1 MKRVISRKQRLWQRA
16 LNPSEFDFHKFLA
29 SVLVVTIP
37 LMIFCLSANVLM
49 RIGDVYEYNLDSSEI
64 MDHTS
69 LRTSKGE
76 VVNALTEFM
85 QHRTDKLSLV
95 ENVEYEPEQ
104 LFSDLDQQAMANAR
118 TLLDIMLVIGLLTLI
133 ITAVCY
139 FLLIRWHVRDVFMKR
154 FKLAA
159 VVLLVMEAVN
169 FIVVT
174 AEPLRRLVYGHFIQM
189 DFPDGDNLV
198 ILLSEDLPKQIAIF
212 EVLFAGVAL
221 LIMAYFT
228 WSVAGKRKMFKGN
241 R

>member
-1 MKRVISRKQRLWQRA
+1 
-16 LNPSEFDFHKFLA
+16 
-29 SVLVVTIP
+29 
-37 LMIFCLSANVLM
+37 
-49 RIGDVYEYNLDSSEI
+49 
-64 MDHTS
+64 
-69 LRTSKGE
+69 
-76 VVNALTEFM
+76 
-85 QHRTDKLSLV
+85 
-95 ENVEYEPEQ
+95 
-104 LFSDLDQQAMANAR
+104 MANAR

-133 ITAVCY
+133 LTAVCY
-139 FLLIRWHVRDVFMKR
+139 FLLIRWHVKDVFMKR

>member
-16 LNPSEFDFHKFLA
+16 LNPSKFDFHKFMA

-49 RIGDVYEYNLDSSEI
+49 RIGDVYEYNMDSSEI
-64 MDHTS
+64 MNHTS
-69 LRTSKGE
+69 LSTSKSE
-76 VVNALTEFM
+76 VVNSLTMFM
-85 QHRTDKLSLV
+85 QHRTDEMSLM
-95 ENVEYEPEQ
+95 ENVEYEPEE
-104 LFSDLDQQAMANAR
+104 LFSDLDRQAMGSAR
-118 TLLDIMLVIGLLTLI
+118 MLLDIMLVIGLLALI

-139 FLLIRWHVRDVFMKR
+139 FLLIRWHVRDIFMKR
-154 FKLAA
+154 FKLAV
-159 VVLLVMEAVN
+159 VVLLIMEAVN
-169 FIVVT
+169 LIVVT

-189 DFPDGDNLV
+189 DFPDGDNLL
-198 ILLSEDLPKQIAIF
+198 ILLSEDFPKQIAIF
-212 EVLFAGVAL
+212 EAIFAVVVL